1 MKKAKWKVLTRR
13 ILFILAGNLCNALAL
28 NLFLTENE
36 IAAGGFYGI
45 AIVLNHFFYVPVG
58 TFVLVL
64 TIPLLVWAW
73 FVRGWKYVLNTLLTT
88 ASYSLFVDGSAFF
101 LHRVT
106 ENLALAAVC
115 GGALVGLGAVLY
127 LQGESSSGGT
137 DLLARLLVTCRRE
150 ISLGTMFMIV
160 DGAVILASI
169 LVTGDIELG
178 LYAAISLGVC
188 SYVNDLLIHGMNKAE
203 VFFIIPSGD
212 PEPIARAIIHGLDR
226 GVTSLSGR
234 GMYGQEEKQVL
245 MTVVKP
251 RQSHRVK
258 ALVKEIDPAAFVFR
272 SQANEVVGEGF
283 LDVDAGEARKTD

>member
-1 MKKAKWKVLTRR
+1 
-13 ILFILAGNLCNALAL
+13 
-28 NLFLTENE
+28 
-36 IAAGGFYGI
+36 
-45 AIVLNHFFYVPVG
+45 
-58 TFVLVL
+58 
-64 TIPLLVWAW
+64 
-73 FVRGWKYVLNTLLTT
+73 
-88 ASYSLFVDGSAFF
+88 
-101 LHRVT
+101 
-106 ENLALAAVC
+106 
-115 GGALVGLGAVLY
+115 
-127 LQGESSSGGT
+127 
-137 DLLARLLVTCRRE
+137 
-150 ISLGTMFMIV
+150 MIV

-212 PEPIARAIIHGLDR
+212 PEPIAQAIIQGLDR

-234 GMYGQEEKQVL
+234 GMYGHEAKQVL

-272 SQANEVVGEGF
+272 AQANEVVGEGF
-283 LDVDAGEARKTD
+283 LDVDAGESQKDK

>member
-1 MKKAKWKVLTRR
+1 MKKAEWKQQLRR
-13 ILFILAGNLCNALAL
+13 ILYIIGGNACNALAL

-36 IAAGGFYGI
+36 IAAGGFFGV

-58 TFVLVL
+58 LFVFAL
-64 TIPLLVWAW
+64 TIPLLIWAW
-73 FVRGWKYVLNTLLTT
+73 RVQGWKYVLNTLLTT
-88 ASYSLFVDGSAFF
+88 ASYSLFVDVSALF
-101 LHRVT
+101 LHRIT
-106 ENLALAAVC
+106 ENLALAGVC
-115 GGALVGLGAVLY
+115 GGALIGLGAVFY

-137 DLLARLLVTCRRE
+137 DLLARLLVTWRRE
-150 ISLGTMFMIV
+150 VSLGTMFMVV
-160 DGAVILASI
+160 DGTVILASM

-212 PEPIARAIIHGLDR
+212 PEPIAQAIIHGLDR

-234 GMYGQEEKQVL
+234 GMYGHEEKQVL

-251 RQSHRVK
+251 RQGHRVK

-283 LDVDAGEARKTD
+283 LDVDTGETKKR